1 MPSIDVSLLLYHQIS
16 LHGFSLN
23 QWVATN
29 GNVSSVCLNILK
41 TIVIDATILILCG
54 ENLVSERVLLTYDAC
69 GINRP
74 F

>member
-1 MPSIDVSLLLYHQIS
+1 MTNLSGGRVPSIDVSLLLYHQIS

-41 TIVIDATILILCG
+41 RL
-54 ENLVSERVLLTYDAC
+54 
-69 GINRP
+69 
-74 F
+74 